1 MISVPDL
8 WSTNHFELMQK
19 HNRNR
24 KQLML
29 RRFRER
35 LTELVSR
42 LSPLW
47 ESVSLVTELLFST
60 ISYGLE
66 YWGTPFVS
74 AHVQTDGKRHE
85 LHTCLPLAWRPREGR
100 LQHRRLVRGE
110 ELGVGA
116 GLPLQPRLRFPERSR
131 LLWAIPRRRASRY
144 SRQGHEARAEK
155 LFFAAGWVVR
165 GRAWLNSNEEL
176 SLAQL
181 FAGVESEGLHT
192 SVKFRFTNLHFTR
205 YSLSVSGVLPTDI
218 GDEGTSCNEYRRC
231 SSCFL
236 SWYNEI

>member
-1 MISVPDL
+1 MVHNWAFLQKDRIRYNPKRTKHLAKFTFSNWTCYREGPYFLQSVDRSKWEGPYILQSVINTAVQFFALLHSTSSSLSL
-8 WSTNHFELMQK
+8 WFPRSRFPTRSGIYTIFFEVCTSFSSFYVY
-19 HNRNR
+19 
-24 KQLML
+24 L
-29 RRFRER
+29 RSER
-35 LTELVSR
+35 RDV
-42 LSPLW
+42 PL
-47 ESVSLVTELLFST
+47 ST
-60 ISYGLE
+60 IWFIKLSQARDS
-66 YWGTPFVS
+66 P
-74 AHVQTDGKRHE
+74 
-85 LHTCLPLAWRPREGR
+85 PIRPGWY
-100 LQHRRLVRGE
+100 
-110 ELGVGA
+110 
-116 GLPLQPRLRFPERSR
+116 P
-131 LLWAIPRRRASRY
+131 
-144 SRQGHEARAEK
+144 RQGHEARAEK